1 MNKILFV
8 YTKPNFLQL
17 VTNKKR
23 EIVKATSSRTKTTKS
38 EIKNEDVKS
47 KIKFMLK
54 IYVVSIVHL
63 LDFFHRKIINESDS
77 LSMCIV

>member
-8 YTKPNFLQL
+8 YTKPNFLQF

-38 EIKNEDVKS
+38 KIKNEDVKS

-54 IYVVSIVHL
+54 IYVVSIVNL